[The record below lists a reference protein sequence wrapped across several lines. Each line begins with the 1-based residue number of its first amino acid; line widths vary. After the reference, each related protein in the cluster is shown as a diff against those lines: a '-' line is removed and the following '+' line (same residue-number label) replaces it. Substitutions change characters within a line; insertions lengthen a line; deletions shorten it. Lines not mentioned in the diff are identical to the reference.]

1 MQTYNIII
9 DANKKETTRHGG
21 YEFPLALYHTRI
33 CKNILGFIDWHWHE
47 ELQLSVVLQGRV
59 EFQVNEDVLILNAGE
74 GLFVNKGQLHRS
86 ANYQHSDSTY
96 ICVDFQA
103 NLVAGFEGSVIG
115 RKYVQPYLENAALP
129 YLVLNNTEPWQN
141 AILEQIKILG
151 RLFENKAPYYEWE
164 MTIILQQIWLE
175 LVKNSFASRAL
186 PAEAVTKPTCKQI
199 IGFIRQHYME
209 KVNLADLAQLVS
221 MSESACC
228 REFKRAMKCTIFEY
242 LMNYRLSE
250 SARLLLTTEAS
261 ITEIAYQCGF
271 SSASYFIDQFKKKT
285 DTTPLAYRKDKVEHK
300 EGILS
305 AMEKK

>member
-9 DANKKETTRHGG
+9 DGNKKETTRHGG

-47 ELQLSVVLQGRV
+47 ELQLSVVIQGQV
-59 EFQVNEDVLILNAGE
+59 EFQVNEDIMVLKTGE

-86 ANYQHSDSTY
+86 SNYQHSDSTY

-103 NLVAGFEGSVIG
+103 NLVSGFEGSVLS

-129 YLVLNNTEPWQN
+129 YLVLKNTEPWQN
-141 AILEQIKILG
+141 TILEQIKTLG
-151 RLFENKAPYYEWE
+151 GLFEAKAPYYEWE
-164 MTIILQQIWLE
+164 MTLLLEQIWLA
-175 LVKNSFASRAL
+175 LVKNNFAAQAL
-186 PAEAVTKPTCKQI
+186 PAEAAAKTTCKQI
-199 IGFIRQHYME
+199 IGYIRQHYME
-209 KVNLADLAQLVS
+209 KVNLTDLAQLVN
-221 MSESACC
+221 MSEGACC

-250 SARLLLTTEAS
+250 SARLLLTTEDS

-271 SSASYFIDQFKKKT
+271 SSASYFIGQFKKKT

-305 AMEKK
+305 AMGKQ